1 MKSPA
6 SKGSAK
12 FAFDNFFVF
21 RPPGI
26 CGRHIINTC
35 NQKGTSL
42 REVFPEKYSL
52 KFEEFEK
59 KLTEICEL
67 SDFDRQQVE
76 ELLHSL
82 DKNSVVDYDE
92 VFKLL
97 IVKYVAQV
105 LIGSP
110 RVVLRN
116 FLQNFCDLS
125 QF

>member
-1 MKSPA
+1 M
-6 SKGSAK
+6 
-12 FAFDNFFVF
+12 
-21 RPPGI
+21 
-26 CGRHIINTC
+26 RHIINTC

-105 LIGSP
+105 LMVRHVS
-110 RVVLRN
+110 
-116 FLQNFCDLS
+116 F
-125 QF
+125 